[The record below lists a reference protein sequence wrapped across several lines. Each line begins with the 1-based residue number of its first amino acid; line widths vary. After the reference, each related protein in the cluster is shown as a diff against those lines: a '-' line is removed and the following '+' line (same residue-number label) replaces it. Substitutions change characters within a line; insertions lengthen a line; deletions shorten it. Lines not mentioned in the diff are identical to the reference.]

1 VHSQATPAHRRHIP
15 ALPLCVYRS
24 REETAAHTLLF
35 CQYAKEVWE
44 EVKITSG
51 IQLQRASFTEPKYWV
66 FDFLSRSSDRQN
78 TALAVVTW
86 HLWITQNGV
95 KNGEPMRHPHSVA
108 EQCKAYIEM
117 IELHLYKPDPSTSR
131 ETISMPRWSPPPEG
145 MVKIHV
151 DAALFPSSRRM
162 GIGVV
167 IRSHRGDC
175 LLSCSELVQEVM
187 TPEVAEALAL
197 RHAVSLAG
205 DEGFDNVVIASDC
218 LSLVQRINSSTVDR
232 SQVGVL
238 VQDIKARSSSFAA
251 VSFIHVYRNCNE
263 AAHTLARSA
272 ERFVS
277 VIFRNCTPKCIRQT
291 ICNGFS

>member
-1 VHSQATPAHRRHIP
+1 
-15 ALPLCVYRS
+15 
-24 REETAAHTLLF
+24 
-35 CQYAKEVWE
+35 
-44 EVKITSG
+44 
-51 IQLQRASFTEPKYWV
+51 
-66 FDFLSRSSDRQN
+66 
-78 TALAVVTW
+78 
-86 HLWITQNGV
+86 
-95 KNGEPMRHPHSVA
+95 MRHPHSVA

-251 VSFIHVYRNCNE
+251 VSFNHVYRNCNE

-277 VIFRNCTPKCIRQT
+277 VIFRNCTPECIRHI
-291 ICNGFS
+291 ICNGFW